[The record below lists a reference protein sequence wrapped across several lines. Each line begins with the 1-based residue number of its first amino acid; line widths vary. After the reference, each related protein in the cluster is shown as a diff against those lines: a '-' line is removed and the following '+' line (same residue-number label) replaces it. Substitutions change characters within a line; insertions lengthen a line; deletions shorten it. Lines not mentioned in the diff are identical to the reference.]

1 MVSDSERTKILE
13 MIEDGTIT
21 AEQGLELLSA
31 LSESSMPEIEDKDE
45 LILESTPTRA
55 ILKDGIEIEA
65 LPELDLDLEIT
76 DEEKPATLSLNDE
89 SESKIQMDL
98 EDERSFEEA
107 EPFDAE
113 AEVIPSDPA
122 PPDAEEIKK
131 WKRWWVIPLWIGA
144 GITVIGGLLMYWA
157 SSANG
162 FGFWF
167 ACSWFPFLLG
177 VAFLVLAWSSRTA
190 PWLHVRIYQSPGKTP
205 RKIAISF
212 PIPIRLTTWGLRVFG
227 HYIPNMEGVSLDEV
241 IMALKDVSKDG
252 TPLFVDVNEG
262 EDGERVQVFIG

>member
-31 LSESSMPEIEDKDE
+31 LSELSMPEIEDRDE
-45 LILESTPTRA
+45 LILELTPVRA
-55 ILKDGIEIEA
+55 ILNDGIEIKD
-65 LPELDLDLEIT
+65 LSELELDLEI
-76 DEEKPATLSLNDE
+76 EGDE
-89 SESKIQMDL
+89 SKRKIQMDL
-98 EDERSFEEA
+98 EDERPFEEV
-107 EPFDAE
+107 EPFDAK
-113 AEVIPSDPA
+113 AEVMPPDPA
-122 PPDAEEIKK
+122 PPDAEEIKR

-177 VAFLVLAWSSRTA
+177 VALLGLAWSSRTA
-190 PWLHVRIYQSPGKTP
+190 PWLHVRVYQSPGKTP
-205 RKIAISF
+205 QKIAISF
-212 PIPIRLTTWGLRVFG
+212 PIPIRLTAWGLRAFG
-227 HYIPNMEGVSLDEV
+227 HYIPHMEGVSLDEV
-241 IMALKDVSKDG
+241 ILALKDVSKDG